1 MQTAKSWILL
11 KKIIKTIRKKRKQV
25 HFKYN
30 QGEKMAEK
38 FEEIAVVVDQNA
50 LGRGIYDLTLK
61 TTNIAKAA
69 KAGQFVSVYSNDKS
83 KLLPRPISLCG
94 IDRDEDTIRLVYRV
108 TGENTGTEEFSK
120 LVMGDKIRILG
131 PLGNGFTVEP
141 GKKAFLIGGGIGVPP
156 MLQLAKDINSGVVQ
170 TTGAVDTNTQE
181 KEQTEEKQING
192 HGKKICDMNIIM
204 GYRDENTFL
213 LDEFKEQADSFV
225 ATEDG
230 SVGTKGNVIDAINE
244 NGLEAD
250 VIYAC
255 GPMPMLRAL
264 KAYAME
270 HDMECYVSMEERMAC
285 GIGACLACVCKTK
298 DKDAHSNV
306 NNKRICKEGPV
317 FNAKEVEL

>member
-1 MQTAKSWILL
+1 
-11 KKIIKTIRKKRKQV
+11 
-25 HFKYN
+25 
-30 QGEKMAEK
+30 MAEK

-50 LGRGIYDLTLK
+50 LGSGIYDLTLK

-141 GKKAFLIGGGIGVPP
+141 GKKAFLVGGGIGVPP
-156 MLQLAKDINSGVVQ
+156 MLQLAKDINSGVV
-170 TTGAVDTNTQE
+170 DTNTQE
-181 KEQTEEKQING
+181 KGQTEEKQING

>member
-1 MQTAKSWILL
+1 
-11 KKIIKTIRKKRKQV
+11 
-25 HFKYN
+25 
-30 QGEKMAEK
+30 MAEK

-50 LGRGIYDLTLK
+50 LGSGIYDLTLK
-61 TTNIAKAA
+61 TKNIAKAA
-69 KAGQFVSVYSNDKS
+69 KAGQFVSVYSNDRS

-120 LVMGDKIRILG
+120 LVMGDRIRILG

-170 TTGAVDTNTQE
+170 TSGAVDTNTQE
-181 KEQTEEKQING
+181 KGQTEEKQING

-230 SVGTKGNVIDAINE
+230 SVGTKGNVIDAIKE

-270 HDMECYVSMEERMAC
+270 HDMECYVSMEERIAC

>member
-1 MQTAKSWILL
+1 
-11 KKIIKTIRKKRKQV
+11 
-25 HFKYN
+25 
-30 QGEKMAEK
+30 MAEK

-50 LGRGIYDLTLK
+50 LGSGIYDLTLK

-120 LVMGDKIRILG
+120 LVIGDKIRILG

-181 KEQTEEKQING
+181 KGQTEEKQING

-230 SVGTKGNVIDAINE
+230 SVGTKGNVIDAIKE

>member
-1 MQTAKSWILL
+1 
-11 KKIIKTIRKKRKQV
+11 
-25 HFKYN
+25 
-30 QGEKMAEK
+30 MAEK

-50 LGRGIYDLTLK
+50 LGSGIYDLTLK
-61 TTNIAKAA
+61 TKNIAKAA
-69 KAGQFVSVYSNDKS
+69 KAGQFVSVYSNDRS

-170 TTGAVDTNTQE
+170 ASGAVDTNTQE
-181 KEQTEEKQING
+181 KGQTEEKQING

-230 SVGTKGNVIDAINE
+230 SVGTKGNVIDAIKE

-270 HDMECYVSMEERMAC
+270 HDMECYVSMEEHMAC

-317 FNAKEVEL
+317 FNSKEVEL

>member
-1 MQTAKSWILL
+1 
-11 KKIIKTIRKKRKQV
+11 
-25 HFKYN
+25 
-30 QGEKMAEK
+30 MAEK

-50 LGRGIYDLTLK
+50 LGSGIYDLTLK

-69 KAGQFVSVYSNDKS
+69 KAGQFVSVYSNDRS

-94 IDRDEDTIRLVYRV
+94 IDRDEGTIRLVYRV

-170 TTGAVDTNTQE
+170 TSGAVDTNTQE
-181 KEQTEEKQING
+181 KGQTEEKQING
-192 HGKKICDMNIIM
+192 HDKKICDMNIIM

-230 SVGTKGNVIDAINE
+230 SVGTKGNVIDAIKE

>member
-1 MQTAKSWILL
+1 M
-11 KKIIKTIRKKRKQV
+11 KKIIKTIRKKHKQV

-50 LGRGIYDLTLK
+50 LGSGIYDLTLK

-69 KAGQFVSVYSNDKS
+69 KAGQFVSVYSNDRS

-170 TTGAVDTNTQE
+170 TSGTVDANTQE
-181 KEQTEEKQING
+181 KGQTEEKQINV

-225 ATEDG
+225 ATEEG

-244 NGLEAD
+244 NDLEAD

>member
-1 MQTAKSWILL
+1 
-11 KKIIKTIRKKRKQV
+11 
-25 HFKYN
+25 
-30 QGEKMAEK
+30 MAEK

-50 LGRGIYDLTLK
+50 LGSGIYDLTLK

-120 LVMGDKIRILG
+120 LVMGDRIRILG

-181 KEQTEEKQING
+181 KGQTEEKQING

-230 SVGTKGNVIDAINE
+230 SVGTKGNVIDAIKE

-317 FNAKEVEL
+317 FNAKEVER

>member
-1 MQTAKSWILL
+1 M

-141 GKKAFLIGGGIGVPP
+141 GKKAFLVGGGIGVPP

-181 KEQTEEKQING
+181 KGQTEEKQING

>member
-1 MQTAKSWILL
+1 M

-50 LGRGIYDLTLK
+50 LGSGIYDLTLK

-69 KAGQFVSVYSNDKS
+69 KAGQFVSVYSNDRS

>member
-1 MQTAKSWILL
+1 
-11 KKIIKTIRKKRKQV
+11 
-25 HFKYN
+25 
-30 QGEKMAEK
+30 MAEK

-50 LGRGIYDLTLK
+50 LGSGIYDLTLK

-69 KAGQFVSVYSNDKS
+69 KAGQFVSVYSNDRS

-170 TTGAVDTNTQE
+170 TTGAVDINTQE
-181 KEQTEEKQING
+181 KGQTEEKQING

-225 ATEDG
+225 VTEDG

>member
-1 MQTAKSWILL
+1 
-11 KKIIKTIRKKRKQV
+11 
-25 HFKYN
+25 
-30 QGEKMAEK
+30 MAEK

-50 LGRGIYDLTLK
+50 LVSGIYDLTLK
-61 TTNIAKAA
+61 TKNIAKAA
-69 KAGQFVSVYSNDKS
+69 KAGQFVSVYSNDRS

-120 LVMGDKIRILG
+120 LVMGDRIRILG

-170 TTGAVDTNTQE
+170 TSGAVDTNTQE
-181 KEQTEEKQING
+181 KGQTEEKQING

-230 SVGTKGNVIDAINE
+230 SVGTKGNVIDAIKE

>member
-1 MQTAKSWILL
+1 
-11 KKIIKTIRKKRKQV
+11 
-25 HFKYN
+25 
-30 QGEKMAEK
+30 MAEK

-181 KEQTEEKQING
+181 KGRTEEKQING

-230 SVGTKGNVIDAINE
+230 SVGTKGNVIDAIKE

>member
-1 MQTAKSWILL
+1 
-11 KKIIKTIRKKRKQV
+11 
-25 HFKYN
+25 
-30 QGEKMAEK
+30 MAEK

-50 LGRGIYDLTLK
+50 LGSGIYDLTLK
-61 TTNIAKAA
+61 TKNIAKAA
-69 KAGQFVSVYSNDKS
+69 KAGQFVSVYSNDRS

-141 GKKAFLIGGGIGVPP
+141 GKKVFLIGGGIGVPP

-170 TTGAVDTNTQE
+170 TSGAVDTNTQE
-181 KEQTEEKQING
+181 KGQTEEKQING

-264 KAYAME
+264 KSYAME

>member
-1 MQTAKSWILL
+1 
-11 KKIIKTIRKKRKQV
+11 
-25 HFKYN
+25 
-30 QGEKMAEK
+30 MAEK

-120 LVMGDKIRILG
+120 LVMGDRIRILG

-181 KEQTEEKQING
+181 KGQTEEKQING

>member
-1 MQTAKSWILL
+1 M

-50 LGRGIYDLTLK
+50 LGSGIYDLTLK

-131 PLGNGFTVEP
+131 PLGNGFTIEP

-181 KEQTEEKQING
+181 KGQTEEKQING

-264 KAYAME
+264 KAYVME

>member
-1 MQTAKSWILL
+1 
-11 KKIIKTIRKKRKQV
+11 
-25 HFKYN
+25 
-30 QGEKMAEK
+30 MAEK

-50 LGRGIYDLTLK
+50 LGSGIYDLTLK
-61 TTNIAKAA
+61 TKNIAKAA

-94 IDRDEDTIRLVYRV
+94 IDRDEDTIRLVYHV

-170 TTGAVDTNTQE
+170 TSGAVDTNTQE
-181 KEQTEEKQING
+181 KGQTEEKQING

-230 SVGTKGNVIDAINE
+230 SAGTKGNVIDAIKE